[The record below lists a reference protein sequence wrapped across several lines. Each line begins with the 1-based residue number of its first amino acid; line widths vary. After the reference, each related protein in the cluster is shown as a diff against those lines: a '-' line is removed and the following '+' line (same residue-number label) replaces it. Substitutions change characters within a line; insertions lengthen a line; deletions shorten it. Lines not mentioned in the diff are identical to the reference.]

1 MTLSDHP
8 VFVIVG
14 AAVIAPLLA
23 ELPVGRRI
31 PIVVLEV
38 LLGIVVGPYVL
49 GLIRLDAF
57 LSVMST
63 IGIAA
68 LLFMAGMEID
78 FGAIQGR
85 PLSLALGGW
94 VISLAIAF
102 LAVGGLHVIPGVQA
116 PLMTT
121 IALTTTGLGTLLP
134 VLRDGARLETPF
146 GSMVLATGT
155 LGEVGP
161 IVAVSL
167 ALSTRYSTWQ
177 EFAFLLA
184 FLGLVAVAAA
194 VGMGARHPRLLS
206 LLSRTMHA
214 SSQLP
219 VRLALLTLAA
229 LFTLS
234 EELGFEGILGA
245 FAAGMV
251 VGLAT
256 RGKDGE
262 LFRIKI
268 DAVCFGWF
276 TPFFFVGTGVAFDL
290 AALTRDI
297 ATMLLIPAFLI
308 LLLLVRGVT
317 VFLYRNDIPQ
327 PERLPFALFASV
339 ASLGL
344 CIVITKIGSQAYH
357 MNPDIAQAL
366 IAAALLSS
374 LVFPTLAGALL
385 SRVATAQSQVTK
397 EYR

>member
-1 MTLSDHP
+1 MTLAHHP
-8 VFVIVG
+8 VFVVL
-14 AAVIAPLLA
+14 AVAVAAPLLA

-31 PIVVLEV
+31 PIVILEV
-38 LLGIVVGPYVL
+38 LLGMVVGPHVL
-49 GLIRLDAF
+49 DLVRADSFVSTMA
-57 LSVMST
+57 T
-63 IGIAA
+63 IGTAA
-68 LLFMAGMEID
+68 LLFMAGTEID
-78 FGAIQGR
+78 FAAIKGR
-85 PLSLALGGW
+85 PLSLALRGW
-94 VISLAIAF
+94 ILSAAIAF
-102 LAVGGLHVIPGVQA
+102 LAVGGLHVVPGVLA

-134 VLRDGARLETPF
+134 ILRDGGRLETPF
-146 GSMVLATGT
+146 GRMVLATGT
-155 LGEVGP
+155 LGEVAP

-184 FLGLVAVAAA
+184 FLGLVALAAA

-206 LLSRTMHA
+206 ILSRTMQA

-234 EELGFEGILGA
+234 EALGFEGILGA

-262 LFRIKI
+262 LFRVKI

-276 TPFFFVGTGVAFDL
+276 TPFFFVGTGIAFDL
-290 AALTRDI
+290 AALTRDV
-297 ATMLLIPAFLI
+297 ATMLLIPTFLL
-308 LLLLVRGVT
+308 LLLLVRGGT
-317 VFLYRNDIPQ
+317 VFLYRNDIQ
-327 PERLPFALFASV
+327 PSQRLPFALSASV

-344 CIVITKIGSQAYH
+344 SIVITKIGSQAYH
-357 MNPDIAQAL
+357 MNPDIAQSL

-385 SRVATAQSQVTK
+385 SRVAAPAPSPGSS
-397 EYR
+397 

>member
-1 MTLSDHP
+1 MTLDHHP
-8 VFVIVG
+8 VFVIL
-14 AAVIAPLLA
+14 AVAVVAPLLA
-23 ELPVGRRI
+23 ELPVGKRV

-38 LLGIVVGPYVL
+38 VLGIVVGPHVL
-49 GLIRLDAF
+49 GLIRADTLVSIMA
-57 LSVMST
+57 S
-63 IGIAA
+63 IGTAA
-68 LLFMAGMEID
+68 LLFMAGTEID
-78 FGAIQGR
+78 FAAIRGR
-85 PLSLALGGW
+85 PLSLALRGW
-94 VISLAIAF
+94 GVSAAIA
-102 LAVGGLHVIPGVQA
+102 LAAIAGLHVVPGVHA

-121 IALTTTGLGTLLP
+121 IALTTTGLGTLLA
-134 VLRDGARLETPF
+134 VLRDGGRLETPF
-146 GSMVLATGT
+146 GRMMLATGT
-155 LGEVGP
+155 VGEVAP

-167 ALSTRYSTWQ
+167 ALSTKYSTWQ

-184 FLGLVAVAAA
+184 FLGLVALAAA
-194 VGMGARHPRLLS
+194 VGMGARHPRLLN

-262 LFRIKI
+262 LFRVKI

-290 AALTRDI
+290 GALTRDT
-297 ATMLLIPAFLI
+297 ATMLLIPSFLF
-308 LLLLVRGVT
+308 LLLLVRGGT
-317 VFLYRNDIPQ
+317 VFLYRNDLPK
-327 PERLPFALFASV
+327 PDRLPFALFASV

-344 CIVITKIGSQAYH
+344 TIVITRIGSRAYH

-385 SRVATAQSQVTK
+385 SRVPAPSPS
-397 EYR
+397 RGPG